1 MDSNIILGIVIT
13 IIVIIPVVI
22 LATSGKRKNK
32 IAIRK
37 FTNFATANGLVISEF
52 DSCDLGIIGIDSNT
66 KKLAYMQK
74 GKDGIIID
82 LHDAKSCN
90 SRTSSETINGEL
102 IDKLIIDIELKEG
115 NGTKFLPLFTS
126 ENKLALDNEQ
136 RITEK
141 WRKTIVSNLA

>member
-13 IIVIIPVVI
+13 IVVIIPVVI
-22 LATSGKRKNK
+22 LATSGQRKHK
-32 IAIRK
+32 KAIRK
-37 FTNFATANGLVISEF
+37 FTNFATSNGLVISEF

-126 ENKLALDNEQ
+126 ENKLTLDNEQ

-141 WRKTIVSNLA
+141 WRKIIASNLA

>member
-22 LATSGKRKNK
+22 LATSGKRKHK
-32 IAIRK
+32 KAIRK
-37 FTNFATANGLVISEF
+37 FTNFATSNGLVISEF

-126 ENKLALDNEQ
+126 ENKLTLDNEQ

-141 WRKTIVSNLA
+141 WRKIIASNLA

>member
-13 IIVIIPVVI
+13 IIVIIPVII
-22 LATSGKRKNK
+22 LATSGKRKHK

-37 FTNFATANGLVISEF
+37 FTNFATSNGLVISEF

-74 GKDGIIID
+74 GKEGFIID

-136 RITEK
+136 LITEK
-141 WRKTIVSNLA
+141 WRKIIASNLA